1 MDSYHVIG
9 LMSGTSLDGVDLA
22 YCNFHYGKKWSFE
35 ILKKDFFA
43 YSDNWKTKLQ
53 QAYNSKPEDLENL
66 NEEYGSYLGQLV
78 FDFIKEH
85 KLKVDFIASH
95 GHTIFHRPDKGYTLQ
110 IGDGN
115 AIAKECQFPVVY
127 DFRSLDVSLNGQG
140 APLVPIGDKLLFKKF
155 DYCLNL
161 GGFANISTQF
171 NEQRIAY
178 DICSV
183 NLVLNYLCNKLGHTF
198 DKDGKLGKSG
208 QLDHNLLNNLNSLAF
223 YLEAHPKSLGREWV
237 ESNIFPLFKKSEI
250 SIEDQLR
257 TYYEHIVIQ
266 IKKAIKK
273 ENASILITGGG
284 THNSFLIELF
294 KAHKLNIVIPEKD
307 LIDFK
312 EALIFAFL
320 GVLRWR
326 NEVNCLSSV
335 TGASRNSSGGKIVY
349 P

>member
-1 MDSYHVIG
+1 
-9 LMSGTSLDGVDLA
+9 MSGTSLDGVDLA
-22 YCNFHYGKKWSFE
+22 YCSFNFDSKWNYK
-35 ILKKDFFA
+35 IIKKDFFA
-43 YSDNWKTKLQ
+43 YSNNWKNKLQ
-53 QAYNSKPEDLENL
+53 KAYTSKVANLKDL
-66 NEEYGSYLGQLV
+66 NEEYGSYLGQLL
-78 FDFIKEH
+78 FNFIKKHE
-85 KLKVDFIASH
+85 LKVDFIASH
-95 GHTIFHRPDKGYTLQ
+95 GHTIFHRPDKGYTFQ
-110 IGDGN
+110 IGDGD
-115 AIAKECQFPVVY
+115 AIAKECKLPLVY

-140 APLVPIGDKLLFKKF
+140 APLVPIGDKLLFEQF

-161 GGFANISTQF
+161 GGFANISTEF

-183 NLVLNYLCNKLGHTF
+183 NLVLNYLCNKLDQTF

-223 YLEAHPKSLGREWV
+223 YSEAHPKSLGREWV
-237 ESNIFPLFKKSEI
+237 ESNIFPQLKKSEI

-273 ENASILITGGG
+273 ENANILMTGGG

-294 KAHKLNIVIPEKD
+294 KAHKLNIVIPQKD

-335 TGASRNSSGGKIVY
+335 TGASRDSSGGKIVY